1 MNVVYAEN
9 DVVSDCGDPRP
20 TPRTPDG
27 QWWMRRCDNLCLL
40 TSLWTHR
47 HLASRTLRSLD
58 RIYCNVDMV
67 TLMDLHPVTVIHGS
81 SSSPPGGSDLW
92 PVRLTWLASTARSVK
107 HGLPPH
113 ITKHPQFETILKQ
126 ELDEMQGGLCW
137 TATWEAFK
145 VCLAT
150 ASKHIED
157 LPDIATS
164 TCHLRCAASLR
175 CLRAWRQSRTAFRN
189 VLIRC
194 EGWTAWTH
202 VTALRDEDALC
213 WLQSCTC

>member
-1 MNVVYAEN
+1 
-9 DVVSDCGDPRP
+9 
-20 TPRTPDG
+20 
-27 QWWMRRCDNLCLL
+27 
-40 TSLWTHR
+40 
-47 HLASRTLRSLD
+47 
-58 RIYCNVDMV
+58 
-67 TLMDLHPVTVIHGS
+67 MDLHPVTVIHGS
-81 SSSPPGGSDLW
+81 SSPPPGGSDHW

-107 HGLPPH
+107 HGLPHH

-137 TATWEAFK
+137 TTTWEAFK
-145 VCLAT
+145 VCLAA

-194 EGWTAWTH
+194 EGLLSGRMAE
-202 VTALRDEDALC
+202 AMAELY
-213 WLQSCTC
+213 SSSG